1 MSGFANEAY
10 IVVTLNLLSL
20 ELKCN
25 NPEKRTVT
33 YASFGRARQISWNSV
48 GFIFFLMLL
57 IAVVPVMLAG
67 GQRRRRGKFGP
78 FQAALGSR

>member
-25 NPEKRTVT
+25 NPEKPTVMHE
-33 YASFGRARQISWNSV
+33 SFGRAHQITSNSV
-48 GFIFFLMLL
+48 GFLD
-57 IAVVPVMLAG
+57 VVDRCRPGDDGADLPPPSPG
-67 GQRRRRGKFGP
+67 EFGP
-78 FQAALGSR
+78 LQAALGSR

>member
-25 NPEKRTVT
+25 NPEKPTV
-33 YASFGRARQISWNSV
+33 
-48 GFIFFLMLL
+48 M
-57 IAVVPVMLAG
+57 
-67 GQRRRRGKFGP
+67 
-78 FQAALGSR
+78 

>member
-25 NPEKRTVT
+25 NPEKPTVM
-33 YASFGRARQISWNSV
+33 YESFGRLHQIPLD
-48 GFIFFLMLL
+48 FF
-57 IAVVPVMLAG
+57 
-67 GQRRRRGKFGP
+67 
-78 FQAALGSR
+78 